1 MTDSNWGS
9 QWQLTPVFLPRK
21 FHGLRSLGATV
32 QGVTKSLT
40 RLSTHAHTHT
50 LTSTKNSKNLAGAR
64 FLYKAQGYWAGSWTC
79 SRDLYPEITAKSSLV
94 CYISGS
100 FISKYL
106 LTTYHVLNNILGIN
120 FPFMGFIFCQGVRQQ
135 LWK

>member
-1 MTDSNWGS
+1 MANSFQYSYLENSMDRGAWGLQS
-9 QWQLTPVFLPRK
+9 GGHK
-21 FHGLRSLGATV
+21 ESDMA
-32 QGVTKSLT
+32 K
-40 RLSTHAHTHT
+40 HTCT
-50 LTSTKNSKNLAGAR
+50 LTCAKNSKNLTGAR

-79 SRDLYPEITAKSSLV
+79 SRDLYPGIIVKSSLV

-100 FISKYL
+100 FINKYL

-135 LWK
+135 PCKYIDNKEF